1 MLTLPHRHRNSS
13 AIPWHLK
20 HQCFISWIQF
30 LTQHQTD
37 CKVQQITLGVI
48 LSKAELSSRNQK
60 TITNTCK
67 VQEEDQ
73 KFLSFSAS
81 CGTPAAPR
89 PKAGM
94 EAQVTKSRI
103 LEPPLLCS
111 QIITHT
117 YHAQRAPGLGGW
129 VISGYED
136 SPCNVKCHST
146 PVKFCAWQ
154 DSNHRIT
161 EEHTTRLLNLWT

>member
-1 MLTLPHRHRNSS
+1 MLTLPYCHRNSS

-20 HQCFISWIQF
+20 HQCFISLIQV

-37 CKVQQITLGVI
+37 CKVQQMLGVT
-48 LSKAELSSRNQK
+48 LSKAELSSRNHK

-67 VQEEDQ
+67 VQKEDQ

-89 PKAGM
+89 PKADLC
-94 EAQVTKSRI
+94 AKSRLMWQQEWRLKSQKVRL

-117 YHAQRAPGLGGW
+117 YHAQRTPGLGG
-129 VISGYED
+129 
-136 SPCNVKCHST
+136 
-146 PVKFCAWQ
+146 
-154 DSNHRIT
+154 
-161 EEHTTRLLNLWT
+161 